1 MIDIDFTSGFQAIQ
15 NKGIHYRFAFAN
27 LRTEG
32 ATQIQLAAAA
42 IIKNFTETDPGGYS
56 ATFIRDGLNGDI
68 YAILQNVD
76 EPYKQTAI
84 VEFPE
89 GKEHFLRQFPDW
101 VLIESDDAEKFKLN
115 FTDMIGGWL
124 PQHWFF
130 ITKCL
135 EHPTRP
141 KSKSAK
147 IRKWSHGNHFL
158 SYYPEKNMFVLDV
171 MHGAFE
177 MSTVCKFH
185 PNEIFTQPELT
196 S

>member
-1 MIDIDFTSGFQAIQ
+1 MIQIDFTSGFQAIQ
-15 NKGIHYRFAFAN
+15 NKGVHYRFAFAD
-27 LRTEG
+27 LLTEYSSK
-32 ATQIQLAAAA
+32 IQLAAAN
-42 IIKNFTETDPGGYS
+42 IIREYTETDPGGYS

-68 YAILQNVD
+68 YAVLMDSKSIDIPENLQ
-76 EPYKQTAI
+76 
-84 VEFPE
+84 FPE

-171 MHGAFE
+171 MHGAYE

-185 PNEIFTQPELT
+185 PNEIFTQPE
-196 S
+196 

>member
-1 MIDIDFTSGFQAIQ
+1 MIDIDFKSGFQVIQ
-15 NKGIHYRFAFAN
+15 NKGVHYRFSFAD
-27 LRTEG
+27 LTTDHVDE
-32 ATQIQLAAAA
+32 IEAAAA
-42 IIKNFTETDPGGYS
+42 KIIREFTETDISGMHT
-56 ATFIRDGLNGDI
+56 TFIRDGSNGEI
-68 YAILQNVD
+68 YAVAFISSDQKSFHQ
-76 EPYKQTAI
+76 EIK
-84 VEFPE
+84 FPE
-89 GKEHFLRQFPDW
+89 GREHFLRQFADW
-101 VLIESDDAEKFKLN
+101 VVIESDDAEKFKLN

-185 PNEIFTQPELT
+185 PNEIFTQPE
-196 S
+196 